1 MATLDAGELATMVN
15 SYSIS
20 RARPKEIT
28 IPTATELSGYRDVT
42 VTGTLVGRQLMQI
55 QADGITRK
63 PAPPSKKLG
72 DKYPLQADGDVHFS
86 LGTSAGK
93 AHVACEVQRARRWLH
108 TINDSIGNQIT
119 VSGFFRCLFEHPGFA
134 KGADAHIFEIHPVR
148 EIDFGDGNGSQPF
161 KVGKPEPQSIHKWIN
176 KQKKRNLNTEDAKTT
191 VEYDPTSDSLTFSG
205 MKGMDLNYVDV
216 KGTVSGIQL
225 KKNSSEPAVFTF
237 DGDDIDNP
245 VTVYCLKQTN
255 ASEQLEGLKKSTHAI
270 RMVALR
276 NIDLAEAKDGS
287 YTINLLA
294 IDIKPA

>member
-1 MATLDAGELATMVN
+1 
-15 SYSIS
+15 
-20 RARPKEIT
+20 
-28 IPTATELSGYRDVT
+28 VT

-55 QADGITRK
+55 EADGVTRT
-63 PAPPSKKLG
+63 PAPPSKQG

-86 LGTSAGK
+86 IGTSAGEV
-93 AHVACEVQRARRWLH
+93 HVACEVQRARKWLR

-148 EIDFGDGNGSQPF
+148 EIDFGDGSGSQPF

-176 KQKKRNLNTEDAKTT
+176 KQTKRDLNTEDAKTT
-191 VEYDPTSDSLTFSG
+191 VEYDATSDRLTFSG

-216 KGTVSGIQL
+216 KGAIRGIQL
-225 KKNSSEPAVFTF
+225 HKNSGEPAQFTF

-245 VTVYCLKQTN
+245 VTVYCLQQTN
-255 ASEQLEGLKKSTHAI
+255 AADQLEGLKKSTRKI

-276 NIDLAEAKDGS
+276 NIDLAEAKDGG